1 MYHSGG
7 PLPEPTE
14 HRACVVVI
22 TGVSGSGKSTVG
34 RALAERLSWRF
45 HDADDL
51 HSPENVERMR
61 RGLPL
66 TDAMRAPWLA
76 RVRRVIEAAIHDGA
90 GAVIAC
96 SALKAR
102 YRTFLS
108 DGVPHVRFVFLNAS
122 RDLLLQRLS
131 NRRDHFAGPKLLDS
145 QIDALEPPAD
155 ALTLDASR
163 PVAELVDA
171 IRLYACEC

>member
-1 MYHSGG
+1 
-7 PLPEPTE
+7 
-14 HRACVVVI
+14 
-22 TGVSGSGKSTVG
+22 
-34 RALAERLSWRF
+34 
-45 HDADDL
+45 
-51 HSPENVERMR
+51 MR
-61 RGLPL
+61 QGLPL
-66 TDAMRAPWLA
+66 DDAMRAPWLA
-76 RVRRVIEAAIHDGA
+76 RVRGVLEDAVHERA

-108 DGVPHVRFVFLNAS
+108 DGRPNVRFVLLNAS
-122 RDLLLQRLS
+122 RELLLQRLT
-131 NRRDHFAGPKLLDS
+131 NRRGHFAGPKLLDS

-171 IRLYACEC
+171 IRLYACEGL

>member
-1 MYHSGG
+1 M
-7 PLPEPTE
+7 
-14 HRACVVVI
+14 I

-76 RVRRVIEAAIHDGA
+76 RVRGVIEAAIHDGA

-108 DGVPHVRFVFLNAS
+108 DGVPHVRFVFLTAN

-145 QIDALEPPAD
+145 QIDALEPPDD

-171 IRLYACEC
+171 IRLGLPA